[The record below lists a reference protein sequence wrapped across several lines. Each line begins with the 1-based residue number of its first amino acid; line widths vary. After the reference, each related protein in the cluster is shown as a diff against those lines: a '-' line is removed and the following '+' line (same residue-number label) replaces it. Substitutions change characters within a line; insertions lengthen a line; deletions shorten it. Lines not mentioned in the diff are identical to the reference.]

1 MKNPW
6 LEIKAEDY
14 EGHMGSPD
22 IDQLKPLRKIFSTA
36 LKDFCPKRIAL
47 LGCSTGNGLEE
58 IDYKKIEKVYAL
70 DINNEYLE
78 ILKKRHSKNLTKIET
93 VVCDLNSPRIFLERI
108 DLVYAALIFEYI
120 DFKKSLKI
128 ISQWVKSGGILIAVL
143 QLPCA
148 NIPEVTPSP
157 FKSLEKLS
165 SIMKLVKPEYFISA
179 AESNSFC
186 LISSKIH
193 SLKSGK
199 QFWEGRFEK
208 TKEKIK
214 S

>member
-14 EGHMGSPD
+14 EGHMGSPE
-22 IDQLKPLRKIFSTA
+22 IDQLKPLRKIFSKA
-36 LKDFCPKRIAL
+36 LKDFSPKKIAL

-78 ILKKRHSKNLTKIET
+78 ILKKRHSKNLSKIET
-93 VVCDLNSPRIFLERI
+93 VVCDLNSPQISLEKI
-108 DLVYAALIFEYI
+108 DLVYGALIFEYVDI
-120 DFKKSLKI
+120 KKALKN
-128 ISQWVKSGGILIAVL
+128 ISKWMKKGGGLVAVL

-157 FKSLEKLS
+157 FKSLEKLV
-165 SIMKLVKPEYFISA
+165 SIMHLVKPEDFISVA
-179 AESNSFC
+179 QRNNFS

-193 SLKSGK
+193 PLKSGK
-199 QFWEGRFEK
+199 QFWEGRLEFK
-208 TKEKIK
+208 N
-214 S
+214 